1 MRAAVR
7 ISAYLNSCLEILRMR
22 NQGRNMTGRQRAGLR
37 LGMIGLI
44 GQCLTGAMLSSIA
57 AETAWG
63 SGEPVSPSQI
73 QSMRLLTT
81 TTGWVAGN
89 RGFALTHDGGQRGAA
104 AAPRGG
110 DAGGSEGGGGRGGRQ
125 GGGV

>member
-1 MRAAVR
+1 MSAAVR
-7 ISAYLNSCLEILRMR
+7 ISAILKSCLEILRMR
-22 NQGRNMTGRQRAGLR
+22 NQGRNITGRQRAGLR

-81 TTGWVAGN
+81 PTGWVAVGV
-89 RGFALTHDGGQRGAA
+89 GFWWGGW
-104 AAPRGG
+104 GG
-110 DAGGSEGGGGRGGRQ
+110 WGCGGVVAGGGGGCSWCVGGWS
-125 GGGV
+125 GC